1 MGYANRNCRT
11 CTHADLA
18 AIDSMIAGGRPIAAI
33 ARRFGISYES
43 VKRHA
48 KAHIP
53 PDMLRRLKAKAL
65 RAENAEA
72 LADLRD
78 AEAENLL
85 LRVTHTRA
93 RLNKILD
100 SAEDS
105 KDYRGAILAIKALH
119 ENYGLVGKLVGE
131 LTQGT
136 QILNQ
141 SLVVSPDYLRLRAL
155 LITALA
161 PFPAARIAVAKAL
174 RELEQPP
181 AEAPKQIAAPIEVEA
196 SPIAAEPV
204 LSLLEDS
211 SPRWSTPVPVASVEV
226 EVDGL
231 MAPAPKPTAQVLRA

>member
-1 MGYANRNCRT
+1 
-11 CTHADLA
+11 
-18 AIDSMIAGGRPIAAI
+18 MIAGGRPAAAI
-33 ARRFGISYES
+33 ARRFALPYES
-43 VKRHA
+43 VKRHRA
-48 KAHIP
+48 AHIA
-53 PDMLRRLKAKAL
+53 PDMLKRLKAKAL

-100 SAEDS
+100 AAEDS
-105 KDYRGAILAIKALH
+105 KDYRGAILAIKTLH

-174 RELEQPP
+174 RELEQPS
-181 AEAPKQIAAPIEVEA
+181 EAPKQIEAAPIEVA
-196 SPIAAEPV
+196 AQVITAEPV
-204 LSLLEDS
+204 ASLVEESAPRLSAPVSVALVEAPEPSAVAVLE
-211 SPRWSTPVPVASVEV
+211 
-226 EVDGL
+226 
-231 MAPAPKPTAQVLRA
+231 RA